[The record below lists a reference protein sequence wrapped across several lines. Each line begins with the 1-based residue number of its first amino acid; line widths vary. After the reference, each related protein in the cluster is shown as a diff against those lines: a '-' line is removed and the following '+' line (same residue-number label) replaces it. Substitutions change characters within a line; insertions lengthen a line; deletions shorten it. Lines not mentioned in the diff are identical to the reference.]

1 MASPPSTSK
10 SVSSE
15 KQTLRAF
22 TQDFFEQF
30 GAGVQPV
37 DQQPLGPL
45 RVTLAAEVAS
55 PLVSHFGGDRLTL
68 AFQQADIEAL
78 RDAEHERVLDEEVAA
93 SALDD
98 DAEREPA
105 APRARPELVAY
116 GSQLFDRMVNYMQ
129 RHAALTVQTLP
140 ARFRDGETLM
150 QAVRPT
156 NAAIA
161 GLQMR
166 ETQQPLYLFNW
177 RITYRADDQREELY
191 TVVLEENGSRVPLA
205 SEIQDEMASGKNVDA
220 PTAGE
225 KAAVDLPA
233 LLADAESAI
242 EQNEE
247 GHVLPLKSPP
257 MTELTRLAT
266 SARKYAIYHAD
277 LRCASHEAEILPR
290 LHKSLERLTSYYEQ
304 QVEEIHDNHDAG
316 GEKRRVLEQDLQ
328 RKLAEEVENHRLR
341 VRVDLV
347 SYAILLVPVAVAE
360 VTLRAGRASHS
371 LSPIKENGKGDPQ
384 EVTVTVRRNSYS
396 GVLRR
401 PRCHACRTET
411 AAVAIDRNGHITC
424 DDCLQQCAV
433 CRDVLC
439 AACGVEPCTVCERD
453 VCDACGS
460 ACWACGE
467 RACAKDQSPC
477 PTCGDAVCHSCQT
490 ECAECDTR
498 QCRSHLRR
506 DSVSE
511 ALICGACAVRCP
523 GCQQF
528 SARIGTDE
536 ASGQRFCEHC
546 LVACT
551 ECGRRVGPG
560 FFITGTSVGQGTGR
574 PYCTNCT
581 DPCPD
586 CGTQLPRGELC
597 PACNAVCAICGGA
610 HLREATAVC
619 VQCEQ
624 PYCTGCVGEAS
635 GLCRTCTALDD
646 GGGEPVDLLA
656 EPCALDSRV
665 EEIAPLYEWRRA
677 ENARCTVYTGKGML
691 AAGGLVVAEK
701 VRAGGSPKL
710 LIVRQQGLADLL
722 RRFGIKT

>member
-1 MASPPSTSK
+1 MASRPSTSK
-10 SVSSE
+10 RVSSE

-30 GAGVQPV
+30 GASVQPV

-45 RVTLAAEVAS
+45 RVTLANGLAG
-55 PLVSHFGGDRLTL
+55 HFGGDRLML

-78 RDAEHERVLDEEVAA
+78 RDAEHERALDEEIAA
-93 SALDD
+93 SMLED
-98 DAEREPA
+98 DADRPA
-105 APRARPELVAY
+105 PAPRARPELVAY
-116 GSQLFDRMVNYMQ
+116 GSQLFDRMVSYVQ

-150 QAVRPT
+150 QAVRPI

-166 ETQQPLYLFNW
+166 ETQQPLYIFNW

-191 TVVLEENGSRVPLA
+191 TVVLEENGSRVPLIG
-205 SEIQDEMASGKNVDA
+205 EIQSEGGEGKKVDA
-220 PTAGE
+220 PTAGG
-225 KAAVDLPA
+225 KAALDLPA
-233 LLADAESAI
+233 LLADAESAV

-290 LHKSLERLTSYYEQ
+290 LHKALERLTSYYAQ
-304 QVEEIHDNHDAG
+304 QVEEIHDNHDAS

-360 VTLRAGRASHS
+360 VTLRAGRSRRS
-371 LSPIKENGKGDPQ
+371 LSSVGGDGESPQ
-384 EVTVTVRRNSYS
+384 EVTVTVRRNGYS
-396 GVLRR
+396 GALRR
-401 PRCHACRTET
+401 PRCHACRAET
-411 AAVAIDRNGHITC
+411 AAVAVDRSGHVTC

-439 AACGVEPCTVCERD
+439 AACGVEPCTVCQRD

-467 RACAKDQSPC
+467 RACAEDQSLC
-477 PTCGDAVCHSCQT
+477 PVCGDGVCHSCQT
-490 ECAECDTR
+490 ACAACGTR

-506 DSVSE
+506 DSVSGE
-511 ALICGACAVRCP
+511 LICGACAVRCP
-523 GCQQF
+523 GCRQF
-528 SARIGTDE
+528 SAQVATDE
-536 ASGQRFCEHC
+536 ASGQRFCADC
-546 LVACT
+546 LVACAG
-551 ECGRRVGPG
+551 CGRSVGPG
-560 FFITGTSVGQGTGR
+560 FFVASASTGL

-581 DPCPD
+581 DSCPA
-586 CGTQLPRGELC
+586 CGAQLPRGELC

-610 HLREATAVC
+610 HLREATVAC

-624 PYCTGCVGEAS
+624 PYCSDCVGEAS
-635 GLCRTCTALDD
+635 ELCRTCAALDD

-656 EPCALDSRV
+656 EPCAVDPRV
-665 EEIAPLYEWRRA
+665 ADIAPLYEWRRT
-677 ENARCTVYTGKGML
+677 ENSRCIVYEGKGML
-691 AAGGLVVAEK
+691 AAGGLVVVEK
-701 VRAGGSPKL
+701 GRGDGLPRL
-710 LIVRQQGLADLL
+710 LIARQQGLADLL